1 MDNSKRKKTK
11 RKFDK
16 RFWIFLFLAIVYIG
30 YLCLCNYYENQPQ
43 EEVPQII
50 IEETESLSDEMIDGV
65 LHVHMID
72 CGQGDCF
79 LFEYEGLYGM
89 IDCGTQDSKDKVIEY
104 LDNQKVTK
112 LEFIVGTHQHE
123 DHMGGASAVID
134 KYEVETIYEP
144 NIGDYAINTKWYKK
158 YNYIV
163 ENKKIPVKKPK
174 VGDKFYLGETVFE
187 VIGQLNIDEAGNN
200 LNNVST
206 VIKVTLGQMDI
217 LMTGDAETAV
227 EKAILS
233 SNPNLNCEILKLGHH
248 GSDTST
254 SKKFLNTVNPDYA
267 LISCGVGNKYKHPK
281 EETMDKLKEAGVKV
295 YRTDE
300 VGTVVLT
307 VTGTD
312 VTFDR
317 KNGDYLD
324 GVTIGKKRGF
334 TYD

>member
-1 MDNSKRKKTK
+1 MYNTK
-11 RKFDK
+11 ELFDYDK
-16 RFWIFLFLAIVYIG
+16 SLLNNKIKYIAGIDEVGRGPLAGPVVTACVVMPY
-30 YLCLCNYYENQPQ
+30 
-43 EEVPQII
+43 
-50 IEETESLSDEMIDGV
+50 DEMIDGV

-227 EKAILS
+227 EEDATA
-233 SNPNLNCEILKLGHH
+233 E
-248 GSDTST
+248 
-254 SKKFLNTVNPDYA
+254 
-267 LISCGVGNKYKHPK
+267 
-281 EETMDKLKEAGVKV
+281 
-295 YRTDE
+295 
-300 VGTVVLT
+300 
-307 VTGTD
+307 
-312 VTFDR
+312 
-317 KNGDYLD
+317 
-324 GVTIGKKRGF
+324 
-334 TYD
+334 